1 MCNVGASLVGALF
14 SRFFPCLLFES
25 ATLFNVFFWKNAI
38 LWHIL
43 LWKNAKNTLYL
54 LWKNAKAMLER
65 KISRYIEHFYEVNK
79 GALLLAGARQIGKT
93 YSIRKF
99 AEEHFESFIEINFV
113 EMPEAVE
120 IFSKAKSSND
130 ILLRLSAL
138 TDKPFIKGNTIIFFD
153 EVQLCPEIIT
163 AIKFLVDD
171 GRYRYILSG
180 SLLGVE
186 LTNLRSVPVG
196 YMAIKDM
203 YPLDL
208 EEFMWAVGVNRE
220 VIATLKS
227 AWEEKRPVDDFIHR
241 KMMEVFRLYLIVG
254 GMPDAVNAYKENS
267 NLQDVMEKQREI
279 IRLYRKDISQYD
291 SQRQLSI
298 KEVFDLI
305 PSELNSK
312 NKRFFIKDLNEK
324 ARIEKYKDEFLW
336 LKDAGVA
343 IPVYNIE
350 EPKSPLKLASSR
362 NLFKLFSNDVG
373 LLACQYS
380 DGIQLKML
388 IGDDAINYGSIFE
401 NVVAQELLAHGF
413 NDLYYYNSKKMGE
426 VDFVL
431 ELKGAVFPVEVK
443 SGKDYARHRALNNIL
458 DCNEYIIPESVVL
471 CNDNYSVNNKVTYAP
486 IYMVMFMHKE
496 QPADIKFSLDL
507 SGL

>member
-1 MCNVGASLVGALF
+1 MRWIYIKGILERSI
-14 SRFFPCLLFES
+14 
-25 ATLFNVFFWKNAI
+25 FWKNAQNAAV
-38 LWHIL
+38 LF
-43 LWKNAKNTLYL
+43 WKNAFFDIYL
-54 LWKNAKAMLER
+54 HWKNVNAMLKR
-65 KISRYIEHFYEVNK
+65 KITDYIEHFYKVNR
-79 GALLLAGARQIGKT
+79 GALLLTGARQIGKT

-113 EMPEAVE
+113 EAPETVA
-120 IFSKAKSSND
+120 IFSNAKNSND

-138 TDKPFIKGNTIIFFD
+138 TDKPLIKGKTLIFFD
-153 EVQLCPEIIT
+153 EVQLCPEIVT

-186 LTNLRSVPVG
+186 LNNLRSVPVG
-196 YMAIKDM
+196 YMGVKDM

-208 EEFMWAVGVNRE
+208 EEFMWAVGVNE
-220 VIATLKS
+220 NVISVLKT
-227 AWEEKRPVDDFIHR
+227 AWEGKQPVDDFIHG
-241 KMMEVFRLYLIVG
+241 KIMDVFRLYLIVG
-254 GMPDAVNAYKENS
+254 GMPDVVNAYKENN

-291 SQRQLSI
+291 TERQLRI

-312 NKRFFIKDLNEK
+312 NKRFIIKDLNEK
-324 ARIEKYKDEFLW
+324 ARMEKYKDEFLW
-336 LKDAGVA
+336 LKDAGAA

-350 EPKSPLKLASSR
+350 EPKLPLKLASLR

-380 DGIQLKML
+380 DGIQLRIL
-388 IGDDAINYGSIFE
+388 RGDDAINYGSVYE

-413 NDLYYYNSKKMGE
+413 EELYYYNSKKMGE
-426 VDFVL
+426 VDFVV
-431 ELKGAVFPVEVK
+431 ELNGEVLPIEVK

-458 DCNEYIIPESVVL
+458 DCHEYNIPQSIVL
-471 CNDNYSVNNKVTYAP
+471 CNDNFSVKSKVLYAP
-486 IYMVMFMHKE
+486 IYMLMFIHKE
-496 QPADIKFSLDL
+496 QKAEMKFSLDL

>member
-1 MCNVGASLVGALF
+1 
-14 SRFFPCLLFES
+14 
-25 ATLFNVFFWKNAI
+25 
-38 LWHIL
+38 
-43 LWKNAKNTLYL
+43 
-54 LWKNAKAMLER
+54 MLKR
-65 KISRYIEHFYEVNK
+65 KISRFIEHFYEVNK
-79 GALLLAGARQIGKT
+79 GALLLTGARQIGKT

-99 AEEHFESFIEINFV
+99 AEKHYRSFIEINFV
-113 EMPEAVE
+113 ENPEAVE
-120 IFSKAKSSND
+120 IFSTAGSSSD

-138 TDKPFIKGNTIIFFD
+138 TDKPLIKGETLIFFD
-153 EVQLCPEIIT
+153 EVQLCPEIVT

-186 LTNLRSVPVG
+186 LNDLRSVPVG
-196 YMAIKDM
+196 YMDIKEM

-208 EEFMWAVGVNRE
+208 EEFMWAVGVNE
-220 VIATLKS
+220 DVIAALKT
-227 AWEEKRPVDDFIHR
+227 AWERKQPVDDFVHR
-241 KMMEVFRLYLIVG
+241 RMMDVFRLYLIVG
-254 GMPDAVNAYKENS
+254 GLPDAVNAYKETN

-291 SQRQLSI
+291 RERQLRI

-305 PSELNSK
+305 PSELNAK
-312 NKRFFIKDLNEK
+312 NKRFIIRSLGEK
-324 ARIEKYKDEFLW
+324 ARIEKYEDEFLW

-350 EPKSPLKLASSR
+350 EPKSPLKLACTR

-380 DGIQLKML
+380 DGIQLRILK
-388 IGDDAINYGSIFE
+388 GDDAINYGSVYE

-413 NDLYYYNSKKMGE
+413 DELYYYNSKKMGE
-426 VDFVL
+426 VDFVV
-431 ELKGAVFPVEVK
+431 ELSGEVLPVEVK
-443 SGKDYARHRALNNIL
+443 SGKDYIRHRALNNIL
-458 DCNEYIIPESVVL
+458 DCREYDIPQAVVL
-471 CNDNYSVNNKVTYAP
+471 CNGNYSVNDKVAYAP
-486 IYMVMFMHKE
+486 IYMVMFIRKE
-496 QPADIKFSLDL
+496 KALDVKFSLDL

>member
-1 MCNVGASLVGALF
+1 MQ
-14 SRFFPCLLFES
+14 
-25 ATLFNVFFWKNAI
+25 
-38 LWHIL
+38 
-43 LWKNAKNTLYL
+43 NT
-54 LWKNAKAMLER
+54 MLER
-65 KISRYIEHFYEVNK
+65 KISHYIEHFYEVNR

-99 AEEHFESFIEINFV
+99 AKEHFKSFIEINFV
-113 EMPEAVE
+113 ETPEAIE
-120 IFSKAKSSND
+120 IFSTAQNSND
-130 ILLRLSAL
+130 ILLRLSVL
-138 TDKPFIKGNTIIFFD
+138 TDKPLIKDDTIIFFD
-153 EVQLCPEIIT
+153 EVQLCPEIVT

-186 LTNLRSVPVG
+186 LNNLRSTPVG

-208 EEFMWAVGVNRE
+208 EEFMWAVGVNKDI
-220 VIATLKS
+220 IATLKS
-227 AWEEKRPVDDFIHR
+227 AWENKQAVDDFVHR
-241 KMMEVFRLYLIVG
+241 KMMEIFRLYLIVG
-254 GMPDAVNAYKENS
+254 GMPDAVNAYKENN
-267 NLQDVMEKQREI
+267 NLQDVIEKQREI

-291 SQRQLSI
+291 IARQLNI

-312 NKRFFIKDLNEK
+312 NKRFFIKDLNTK

-362 NLFKLFSNDVG
+362 SLFKLFSNDVG

-380 DGIQLKML
+380 DGIQLKIL
-388 IGDDAINYGSIFE
+388 TGDDVINHGSIFE
-401 NVVAQELLAHGF
+401 NVVTQELHAHGF

-426 VDFVL
+426 VDFVV
-431 ELKGAVFPVEVK
+431 ELNGEVCPIEVK

-458 DCNEYIIPESVVL
+458 NCKDYTIPQAIVL
-471 CNDNYSVNNKVTYAP
+471 CNDNYSIKDKVSYMP
-486 IYMVMFMHKE
+486 IYMVMFINKE
-496 QPADIKFSLDL
+496 QPMNIKFSLDL

>member
-1 MCNVGASLVGALF
+1 MRWIYIKGILERSI
-14 SRFFPCLLFES
+14 
-25 ATLFNVFFWKNAI
+25 FWKNAQNAAV
-38 LWHIL
+38 LF
-43 LWKNAKNTLYL
+43 WKNAFFDIYL
-54 LWKNAKAMLER
+54 HWKNVNAMLKR
-65 KISRYIEHFYEVNK
+65 KITDYIEHFYKVNR
-79 GALLLAGARQIGKT
+79 GALLLTGARQIGKT

-113 EMPEAVE
+113 EAPETVA
-120 IFSKAKSSND
+120 IFSNAKNSND

-138 TDKPFIKGNTIIFFD
+138 TDKPLIKGKTLIFFD
-153 EVQLCPEIIT
+153 EVQLCPEIVT

-186 LTNLRSVPVG
+186 LNNLRSVPVG
-196 YMAIKDM
+196 YMGVKDM

-208 EEFMWAVGVNRE
+208 EEFMWAVGVNE
-220 VIATLKS
+220 NVISVLKT
-227 AWEEKRPVDDFIHR
+227 AWEGKQPVDDFIHG
-241 KMMEVFRLYLIVG
+241 KIMDVFRLYLIVG
-254 GMPDAVNAYKENS
+254 GMPDVVNAYKENN

-291 SQRQLSI
+291 TERQLRI

-312 NKRFFIKDLNEK
+312 NKRFIIKDLNEK
-324 ARIEKYKDEFLW
+324 ARMEKYKDEFLW
-336 LKDAGVA
+336 LKDAGAA

-350 EPKSPLKLASSR
+350 EPKLPLKLASLR

-380 DGIQLKML
+380 DGIQLRIL
-388 IGDDAINYGSIFE
+388 RGDDAINNGSVYE

-413 NDLYYYNSKKMGE
+413 EELYYYNSKKMGE
-426 VDFVL
+426 VDFVV
-431 ELKGAVFPVEVK
+431 ELNGEVLPIEVK
-443 SGKDYARHRALNNIL
+443 SGKDYVRHRALNNIL
-458 DCNEYIIPESVVL
+458 DCQEYNIPQSIVL
-471 CNDNYSVNNKVTYAP
+471 CNDNFSVKSKVLYAP
-486 IYMVMFMHKE
+486 IYMMMFIHKE
-496 QPADIKFSLDL
+496 QKTEMKFSLDL

>member
-1 MCNVGASLVGALF
+1 MQNV
-14 SRFFPCLLFES
+14 
-25 ATLFNVFFWKNAI
+25 
-38 LWHIL
+38 
-43 LWKNAKNTLYL
+43 
-54 LWKNAKAMLER
+54 MLER
-65 KISRYIEHFYEVNK
+65 KISHYIEHFYEVNK

-93 YSIRKF
+93 YSIRRF
-99 AEEHFESFIEINFV
+99 AEKHFESFIEINFV
-113 EMPEAVE
+113 ESPEAVE
-120 IFSKAKSSND
+120 IFSTAKNSND

-138 TDKPFIKGNTIIFFD
+138 TDKPLIKGDTLIFFD

-186 LTNLRSVPVG
+186 LNNLRSVPVG

-203 YPLDL
+203 FPLDL
-208 EEFMWAVGVNRE
+208 EEFMWAVGVNKD
-220 VIATLKS
+220 VIGALKT
-227 AWEEKRPVDDFIHR
+227 AWENKQPVDDFVHR
-241 KMMEVFRLYLIVG
+241 KMMDVFRLYLIVG
-254 GMPDAVNAYKENS
+254 GMPDAVNAYKENN
-267 NLQDVMEKQREI
+267 NLQDVMAKQQEI

-291 SQRQLSI
+291 EARQLSI

-305 PSELNSK
+305 PSELNSR
-312 NKRFFIKDLNEK
+312 NKRFIIKDLNEK
-324 ARIEKYKDEFLW
+324 ARIEKYRDEFLW

-343 IPVYNIE
+343 IPTYNVE

-380 DGIQLKML
+380 DGIQLKVL
-388 IGDDAINYGSIFE
+388 KGDDAINYGSIYE
-401 NVVAQELLAHGF
+401 NVVAQELRAHGF
-413 NDLYYYNSKKMGE
+413 SELYYYNSKKMGE
-426 VDFVL
+426 VDFVV
-431 ELKGAVFPVEVK
+431 EHNGEVFPIEVK

-458 DCNEYIIPESVVL
+458 DCGEYNIPESVVL
-471 CNDNYSVNNKVTYAP
+471 CNDNYTQKDKVTYAP
-486 IYMVMFMHKE
+486 IYMVMFIHK
-496 QPADIKFSLDL
+496 DHVIDVKFSLDL

>member
-1 MCNVGASLVGALF
+1 
-14 SRFFPCLLFES
+14 
-25 ATLFNVFFWKNAI
+25 
-38 LWHIL
+38 
-43 LWKNAKNTLYL
+43 
-54 LWKNAKAMLER
+54 MLER

-138 TDKPFIKGNTIIFFD
+138 TDKPFIKGNMIIFFD

-186 LTNLRSVPVG
+186 LNNLRSVPVG

-208 EEFMWAVGVNRE
+208 EEFMWAVGVNKE

-227 AWEEKRPVDDFIHR
+227 AWEEKQPVDDFIHR

-401 NVVAQELLAHGF
+401 NVVAQELHAHGF

-426 VDFVL
+426 VDFVV
-431 ELKGAVFPVEVK
+431 ELRGAVFPIEVK

-458 DCNEYIIPESVVL
+458 DCHEYIIPESVVL

-486 IYMVMFMHKE
+486 IYMVMFIHKE

>member
-1 MCNVGASLVGALF
+1 
-14 SRFFPCLLFES
+14 
-25 ATLFNVFFWKNAI
+25 
-38 LWHIL
+38 
-43 LWKNAKNTLYL
+43 
-54 LWKNAKAMLER
+54 MLKR
-65 KISRYIEHFYEVNK
+65 KISRFIEHFYEVNK
-79 GALLLAGARQIGKT
+79 GALLLTGARQIGKT

-99 AEEHFESFIEINFV
+99 AEKHYRSFIEINFV
-113 EMPEAVE
+113 ENPEAVE
-120 IFSKAKSSND
+120 IFSTAGSSSD

-138 TDKPFIKGNTIIFFD
+138 TDKPLIKGETLIFFD
-153 EVQLCPEIIT
+153 EVQLCPEIVT

-186 LTNLRSVPVG
+186 LNDLRSVPVG
-196 YMAIKDM
+196 YMDIKEM

-208 EEFMWAVGVNRE
+208 EEFMWAVGVNE
-220 VIATLKS
+220 DVIASLKT
-227 AWEEKRPVDDFIHR
+227 AWERKQPVDDFVHR
-241 KMMEVFRLYLIVG
+241 RMMDVFRLYLIVG
-254 GMPDAVNAYKENS
+254 GLPDAVNAYKETN

-291 SQRQLSI
+291 RERQLRI

-305 PSELNSK
+305 PSELNAK
-312 NKRFFIKDLNEK
+312 NKRFIIRSLGEK
-324 ARIEKYKDEFLW
+324 ARIEKYEDEFLW

-350 EPKSPLKLASSR
+350 EPKSPLKLASTR

-380 DGIQLKML
+380 DGIQLRILK
-388 IGDDAINYGSIFE
+388 GDDAINYGSVYE

-413 NDLYYYNSKKMGE
+413 DELYYYNSKKMGE
-426 VDFVL
+426 VDFVV
-431 ELKGAVFPVEVK
+431 ELSGEVLPVEVK
-443 SGKDYARHRALNNIL
+443 SGKDYIRHRALNNIL
-458 DCNEYIIPESVVL
+458 DCREYDIPQAVVL
-471 CNDNYSVNNKVTYAP
+471 CNGNYSVNDKVAYAP
-486 IYMVMFMHKE
+486 IYMVMFIRKE
-496 QPADIKFSLDL
+496 EALDVKFSLDL